1 MLLSARI
8 DGGMEF
14 HKMGPLWL
22 ILNRFMLVFTDS
34 IGDSCRMIWCRNDG
48 FNYFDKNFL

>member
-8 DGGMEF
+8 DGGIEF

-22 ILNRFMLVFTDS
+22 ILNRFMLVFTES
-34 IGDSCRMIWCRNDG
+34 GRNVQ
-48 FNYFDKNFL
+48 LTITA